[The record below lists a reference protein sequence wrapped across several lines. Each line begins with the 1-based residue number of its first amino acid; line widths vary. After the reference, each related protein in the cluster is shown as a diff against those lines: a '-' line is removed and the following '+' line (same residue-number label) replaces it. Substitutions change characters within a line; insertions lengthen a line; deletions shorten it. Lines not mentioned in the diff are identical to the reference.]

1 MANNTGKKWGGRRKG
16 TPNSDTK
23 DLRER
28 VRALLDDKWDKVLED
43 MDKLSS
49 KDRMDSIIKLLDFAL
64 PRLSRQ
70 ETVDTTS
77 VEYFM
82 SLSPAERMEM
92 KKEFEKKL
100 NKK

>member
-1 MANNTGKKWGGRRKG
+1 MANTTGKKFGGRTKG
-16 TPNSDTK
+16 TQNKDTK
-23 DLRER
+23 ELRER
-28 VRALLDDKWDKVLED
+28 IKDLLDDKWDKVLTD
-43 MDKLSS
+43 LDDLSS
-49 KDRMDSIIKLLDFAL
+49 KERLDIMVKLLDFAL

-82 SLSPAERMEM
+82 SLSPQERAEM
-92 KKEFEKKL
+92 KKEIENKI